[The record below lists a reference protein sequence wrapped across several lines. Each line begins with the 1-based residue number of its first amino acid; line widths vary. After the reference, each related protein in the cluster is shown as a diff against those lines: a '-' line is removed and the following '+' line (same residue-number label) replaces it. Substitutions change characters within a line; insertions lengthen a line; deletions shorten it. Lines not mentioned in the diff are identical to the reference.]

1 MANQIND
8 RQFYRIE
15 AAAQIVGLPP
25 ARVRRYVRAGL
36 IQPAA
41 RERGAIVLGEDELT
55 QLRRIR
61 RLTLDLGLNMAGLE
75 VVLRLLDEMTQLQ
88 VELEQ
93 ARTATRGRR

>member
-1 MANQIND
+1 
-8 RQFYRIE
+8 
-15 AAAQIVGLPP
+15 
-25 ARVRRYVRAGL
+25 
-36 IQPAA
+36 
-41 RERGAIVLGEDELT
+41 VLSEDELA

-61 RLTLDLGLNMAGLE
+61 RLTLDLGLNMAGIE